1 MTQTFTK
8 TQLAQYTQ
16 YNGKIKPQKYVD
28 IDGIVY
34 DVTQVDAW
42 AGANHHG
49 QVASNDLSGI
59 ILKAPHKKTVL
70 AKLPVVGKLTE

>member
-1 MTQTFTK
+1 M
-8 TQLAQYTQ
+8 A
-16 YNGKIKPQKYVD
+16 
-28 IDGIVY
+28 IDSIVY

-49 QVASNDLSGI
+49 QVAGNDLSEI

>member
-59 ILKAPHKKTVL
+59 ILKAPHKKNGL
-70 AKLPVVGKLTE
+70 GQIAGCGEIN

>member
-1 MTQTFTK
+1 MTKTFTK
-8 TQLAQYTQ
+8 TQLAQ
-16 YNGKIKPQKYVD
+16 YNGKIKPQKYVA
-28 IDGIVY
+28 IDSIVY

-42 AGANHHG
+42 TGANHHG
-49 QVASNDLSGI
+49 QVAGNDLSEI

>member
-8 TQLAQYTQ
+8 TQLVQ
-16 YNGKIKPQKYVD
+16 YNGKIKPQKYVA

-34 DVTQVDAW
+34 DVTQVDAL

-49 QVASNDLSGI
+49 QVAGNDLSEV

-70 AKLPVVGKLTE
+70 SKLPVVGKLTE